1 MYNKVFSQSILTVEL
16 LLTYYSEL
24 SIPISIETRVEQV
37 LYLSHVFHGL
47 ILSRV
52 FTSLSIP
59 TKQVVKEMSKTDQ
72 QTSVHYS
79 EINVVSCVSSVQI
92 YKSKYKTVCVLPIWK
107 VKLKLSRE
115 LIRQRETSIIFLSD
129 GRSKFTSK

>member
-24 SIPISIETRVEQV
+24 SILISTETRVEQV

-59 TKQVVKEMSKTDQ
+59 TKQVVKYMSKTDQ
-72 QTSVHYS
+72 STSVHYS
-79 EINVVSCVSSVQI
+79 EINVVCCVSSVQI
-92 YKSKYKTVCVLPIWK
+92 YKSKYKKVCELLIWK
-107 VKLKLSRE
+107 VKLKLPSE
-115 LIRQRETSIIFLSD
+115 LIRQRETSIILLSD